1 MNRRRFL
8 ETSAIGGAG
17 VLATQSGCAP
27 SNQPANADR
36 PAGASRLA
44 PANLSSSGTGSTG
57 ARVSGAEPFEL
68 HEATVNSL
76 QEGMR
81 SGKYTSRSITEFY
94 LARIEVLNR
103 QGPELRAIIEVNPDA
118 LTIADELDAERNAG
132 KVRGPL
138 HGIPVALKDNIDTH
152 DRMTTTAGSLAL
164 EGSIPPQDS
173 FVAAKLRTAGAVL
186 LAKANM
192 SEWAYWRGVG
202 ASSGWSGRGGQGRNP
217 YALDRTTCGS
227 SSGSGAATAANLAA
241 LTVGTETGGSIIFP
255 ASIMG
260 IVGVKPTVGL
270 WSRSG
275 IIPISHSQDSAGP
288 MTRTVRDA
296 AILLSA
302 ACGVDPR
309 DPATSA
315 SAGRFQVDYTQFLDA
330 GGLKG
335 ARLGI
340 VRNIPGFEERVQT
353 LFAQA
358 IADMK
363 AAGAVIVDPAN
374 LPSMEA
380 GSVFNAAP
388 LVVLNYEFKHN
399 INKYFQS
406 LGANAPVKTLD
417 ELIAFNEQH
426 RDREMP
432 YFGQER
438 LIESNATSGLDDPRY
453 LKALETVRRWTR
465 SDGIDALMAKHNLD
479 AIVAPTAGPAWLI
492 DHIRG
497 DRFDGGDS
505 AGTAAIAGYP
515 DITVPM
521 GLVAGLPVGVS
532 FFGRAWSEPTLFKV
546 AYAYEQATKR
556 RQVPTFVP
564 TLG

>member
-8 ETSAIGGAG
+8 ETSAVASAGAI
-17 VLATQSGCAP
+17 ATQTGCAP
-27 SNQPANADR
+27 GNAPSPSN
-36 PAGASRLA
+36 A
-44 PANLSSSGTGSTG
+44 PTSGTGG
-57 ARVSGAEPFEL
+57 ASGTAVARITGAEPFEL
-68 HEATVNSL
+68 HDATVDAL

-81 SGKYTSRSITEFY
+81 SGTYTARRITELY
-94 LARIEVLNR
+94 LARIEALNTH
-103 QGPELRAIIEVNPDA
+103 GPELRAIIETNPDA
-118 LTIADELDAERNAG
+118 LAIADALDAERKAG

-138 HGIPVALKDNIDTH
+138 HGIPIALKDNLDTH

-164 EGSIPPQDS
+164 EGSIPAHDS
-173 FVAAKLRTAGAVL
+173 FVAAKLRAAGAVL
-186 LAKANM
+186 IAKANM
-192 SEWAYWRGVG
+192 SEWAYWRGLN

-227 SSGSGAATAANLAA
+227 SSGSGAAAAANLAT

-260 IVGVKPTVGL
+260 VVGVKPTVGL

-309 DPATSA
+309 DAATTA
-315 SAGRFQVDYTQFLDA
+315 SAGQFHADYTQFLDA

-340 VRNIPGFEERVQT
+340 VRNIPGFDARV
-353 LFAQA
+353 LKVFAQA
-358 IADMK
+358 IDDMT

-374 LPSMEA
+374 LPNMDA

-399 INKYFQS
+399 INQYLAS
-406 LGANAPVKTLD
+406 LGPNAKVKSLD
-417 ELIAFNEQH
+417 DLIAFNEQH

-453 LKALETVRRWTR
+453 LKALDTVRRWTR
-465 SDGIDALMAKHNLD
+465 TDGIDALMATHNLD

-556 RQVPTFVP
+556 RQPPTFVT

>member
-1 MNRRRFL
+1 MQRRRFL
-8 ETSAIGGAG
+8 ATSALGGAG
-17 VLATQSGCAP
+17 LVAGHAGCAP
-27 SNQPANADR
+27 
-36 PAGASRLA
+36 
-44 PANLSSSGTGSTG
+44 TGSTTSPT
-57 ARVSGAEPFEL
+57 APPAPVPVTGAEPFEL
-68 HEATVNSL
+68 HEATVDSL
-76 QEGMR
+76 QDDMG
-81 SGKYTSRSITEFY
+81 SGRRTARQITELY
-94 LARIEVLNR
+94 LARIAALNTA
-103 QGPELRAIIEVNPDA
+103 GPELRAIIETNPDA
-118 LTIADELDAERNAG
+118 LAIADGLDAERQAG
-132 KVRGPL
+132 RVRGPL
-138 HGIPVALKDNIDTH
+138 HGIPIALKDNLDTH

-173 FVAAKLRTAGAVL
+173 FVAARLREAGAIL
-186 LAKANM
+186 IAKANM
-192 SEWAYWRGVG
+192 SEWAYWRGFN

-227 SSGSGAATAANLAA
+227 SSGSGAAAAANLAA

-255 ASIMG
+255 SSITG
-260 IVGVKPTVGL
+260 VVGVKPTVGL
-270 WSRSG
+270 WSRAG

-296 AILLSA
+296 AILLGA

-309 DPATSA
+309 DAATAA
-315 SAGRFQVDYTQFLDA
+315 SAGKFHRDYTTFLDPA
-330 GGLKG
+330 GLQG

-340 VRNIPGFEERVQT
+340 VRNLPGFDERVLQV
-353 LFAQA
+353 FAQA
-358 IADMK
+358 VEDMR
-363 AAGAVIVDPAN
+363 AAGAVVVDPAN
-374 LPSMEA
+374 LPNLDA
-380 GSVFNAAP
+380 GSVFQELP
-388 LVVLNYEFKHN
+388 LVVLNYEFKAN

-406 LGANAPVKTLD
+406 LGATAPVKTLE
-417 ELIAFNEQH
+417 ELIAFNERH

-438 LIESNATSGLDDPRY
+438 LIQSQATSGLDDPRY
-453 LKALETVRRWTR
+453 LNALATVRRVTR
-465 SDGIDALMAKHNLD
+465 DEGIDALMARHDLD

-505 AGTAAIAGYP
+505 AGTAAMAGYP

-532 FFGRAWSEPTLFKV
+532 FFGRAWSEPTLFKI
-546 AYAYEQATKR
+546 AYAYEQATHR
-556 RQVPTFVP
+556 RQPPTYRP